1 MNIFID
7 IETIPAQD
15 PAIIAGLRF
24 DAQADLDAA
33 LAAVKAPGNYKDEAK
48 IAAFAAEARTKLTA
62 EHEANIEA
70 AYLKTSFDGGSGQI
84 CVIGWAVDDEPPQ
97 SVQIDV
103 GDGADEP
110 FVLAHFFAAI
120 GALHRPTNR
129 MRFIGHNHVAF
140 DLPFIWKR
148 AMILGIKPPGFLP
161 RNPKPWDDSVFDTMT
176 EWAGVRDRISMDKL
190 CRALGIPGKGGM
202 SGADVWPMVQAG
214 RIAEVAEYC
223 KMDVIRTRN
232 IFRRMTFSDH
242 VQD

>member
-1 MNIFID
+1 MNVVID

-15 PAIIAGLRF
+15 PAIIADLRA
-24 DAQADLDAA
+24 DAQAELDEA

-48 IAAFAAEARTKLTA
+48 IAAFESEARAKLTA

-70 AYLKTSFDGGSGQI
+70 AYLKTSFDGGAGQI
-84 CVIGWAVDDEPPQ
+84 CVIGWAEDDDEPASIHVAGDFTERDALGVFFTRLQ
-97 SVQIDV
+97 S
-103 GDGADEP
+103 
-110 FVLAHFFAAI
+110 
-120 GALHRPTNR
+120 LHRPTNR
-129 MRFIGHNHVAF
+129 LRFIGHNHVAF
-140 DLPFIWKR
+140 DLPFLWKR
-148 AMILGIKPPGFLP
+148 AMILGIKPPGCLP

-190 CRALGIPGKGGM
+190 CQALGIPGKGDI

-242 VQD
+242 MQD